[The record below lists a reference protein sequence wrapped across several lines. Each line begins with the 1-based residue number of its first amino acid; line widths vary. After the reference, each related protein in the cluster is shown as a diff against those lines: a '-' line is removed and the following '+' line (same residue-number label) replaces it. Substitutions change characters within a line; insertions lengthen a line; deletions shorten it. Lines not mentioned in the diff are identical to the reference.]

1 MTCMRRAALLL
12 GSILCLATLVTAVAR
27 ADGGAPVR
35 IRDLRVGDHS
45 GFERLVIELDADT
58 DVVWENGPEPGEE
71 SFYIAAAPQQ
81 RSRVIVTQLPHI
93 GTISVTQMKGGTHVA
108 IEPRERRVRAYVLL
122 GPPRLVVDFA
132 APAMGAFAAPAGT
145 RALEPATTIG
155 PLVLDE
161 PAPSA
166 EPEPKPAP
174 APKPAP
180 VKAAEP
186 APTTEPEPVEIV
198 EPEPV
203 VEPAPTPE
211 PPLKAAEP
219 APTPEPA
226 ATPEPTPA
234 PEPAPT
240 PESASTPEPAA
251 AAEPAPAAKSQPE
264 PSPAAKPAPPAPTA
278 PPAATAESEGGGFP
292 YGLALAAL
300 LGLALAIA
308 AGVLLARRRA
318 ERDEPV
324 GAWVPPD
331 EDDDDL
337 PATRVDE
344 ISPAEILAAG
354 DPEAMLEKRLDEEV
368 RARLELEQ
376 RFAGANEELKVLR
389 DRLHRLERRRE
400 GGAS

>member
-1 MTCMRRAALLL
+1 MTCMRRAALLFC
-12 GSILCLATLVTAVAR
+12 SSLCLATLATAVAR

-35 IRDLRVGDHS
+35 IRDVRVGDHS

-93 GTISVTQMKGGTHVA
+93 GTVSVTQMKGGTHVA
-108 IEPRERRVRAYVLL
+108 VEPRARRVRAYVLL
-122 GPPRLVVDFA
+122 GPPRVVVDFS
-132 APAMGAFAAPAGT
+132 APAKGEFAAPAGA

-161 PAPSA
+161 P
-166 EPEPKPAP
+166 EP
-174 APKPAP
+174 
-180 VKAAEP
+180 EP
-186 APTTEPEPVEIV
+186 APTPEPEPVEIV
-198 EPEPV
+198 EPEPE
-203 VEPAPTPE
+203 VEPVPAPE
-211 PPLKAAEP
+211 PMKAAEP
-219 APTPEPA
+219 APTLEPA
-226 ATPEPTPA
+226 ATVEPTPVPA

-240 PESASTPEPAA
+240 AEPAPLPEPAA
-251 AAEPAPAAKSQPE
+251 AAEPEPAPKPQPE
-264 PSPAAKPAPPAPTA
+264 PAPVAKPALPAPMAT
-278 PPAATAESEGGGFP
+278 TAESDGGGFP

-300 LGLALAIA
+300 LGLALVIA

-318 ERDEPV
+318 ERVEPV
-324 GAWVPPD
+324 VRAWTPPD
-331 EDDDDL
+331 EDDDL

-354 DPEAMLEKRLDEEV
+354 DHEAMLEKRLDEEV